1 MSKKQEEME
10 RIQETLKEKI
20 DKKLAGLMEQFN
32 KEKTTYET
40 FSKQEQD
47 INQQFAD
54 LKKKYDTYKQ

>member
-47 INQQFAD
+47 IN
-54 LKKKYDTYKQ
+54 